1 MKFNRWI
8 QRKGEYVNIKEV
20 LRYLKNKYHPKAI
33 KVEKE
38 ILSTEDV
45 LWIPSAVYEDEY
57 YAF

>member
-8 QRKGEYVNIKEV
+8 RRKGEHVNIKEV
-20 LRYLKNKYHPKAI
+20 LRYLKGKYHPKAR

-38 ILSTEDV
+38 IHSTQDV
-45 LWIPSAVYEDEY
+45 VWIPSAVYEDEY